1 MDKQMRKPSSSYLY
15 LALGV
20 MQAIHSI
27 EEYLTRLFDWFP
39 IVTGHI
45 RNWIG
50 FFPILRMEERTFVV
64 LNIVLIVGLLSIS
77 PFVFKEKSWALGIAK
92 LVAAVELLNGLAH
105 LSAAIY
111 VRGYFPGS
119 LNATGLLVVGFL
131 LTRSFFVRRDG
142 KGERVRGLYTF

>member
-1 MDKQMRKPSSSYLY
+1 MRKPIISDFY

-20 MQAIHSI
+20 MQAIHSV

-39 IVTGHI
+39 EITSLI

-50 FFPILRMEERTFVV
+50 FFPVLRMDERTFVV
-64 LNIVLIVGLLSIS
+64 LNFALIVGILSIS
-77 PFVFKEKSWALGIAK
+77 PFVLIGKPWALGIAK
-92 LVAAVELLNGLAH
+92 IVAAVELLNGLAH

-119 LNATGLLVVGFL
+119 LSAIGLLVVGFL
-131 LTRSFFVRRDG
+131 LTKNDLVSRDG